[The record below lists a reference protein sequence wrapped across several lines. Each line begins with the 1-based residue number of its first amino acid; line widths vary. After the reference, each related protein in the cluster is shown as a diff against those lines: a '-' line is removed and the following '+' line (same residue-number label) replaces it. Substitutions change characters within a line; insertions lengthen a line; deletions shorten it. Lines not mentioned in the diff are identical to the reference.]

1 MIICRRFKVFS
12 CIAVVQP
19 GKLTLHSDRVAGMMK
34 GICGT
39 CIWFK
44 MIEYDYGE
52 CRKKP
57 PVIIE
62 KLVGGNSYA
71 NIFQASKSPL
81 VSKSHWCS
89 EFCLRESANGESD

>member
-1 MIICRRFKVFS
+1 
-12 CIAVVQP
+12 
-19 GKLTLHSDRVAGMMK
+19 MMK
-34 GICGT
+34 GICET
-39 CIWFK
+39 CTWFV
-44 MIEYDYGE
+44 MIEHDYGE

-81 VSKSHWCS
+81 VSKNHWCA
-89 EFCLRESANGESD
+89 EFSAREGGERNIG